1 MTVLRGMTWTGMIYN
16 MFSKEPTASDA
27 IGRQEQSV
35 QSKSAQS
42 EITSKRIPAEELA
55 TPRAKSPNEVSEED
69 MLSKLLETVTNLSE
83 ISVHMGEQIGLQNE
97 SIDRIDEKTVRVTEQ
112 TLAMTL
118 KTSQFIQRISNST
131 DGFVGTYQFVEEDGW
146 LLSVRNTE
154 LLLIP
159 KEDISTLF
167 FCYLKEPNIFGIQSA
182 KTLKFLCSTVW
193 GPVMA
198 VGDSFARKEECYLS
212 LSAELTGIYFL
223 QTNWGVGGW
232 LKNNEQLGEVVDKD
246 SVALKS
252 VTANISDKNGIL
264 LMKPVRVGELKRG
277 LIERVQSLQRNN
289 K

>member
-16 MFSKEPTASDA
+16 MFTKEPTASD
-27 IGRQEQSV
+27 IVGRQELTV
-35 QSKSAQS
+35 QPRSTQIELLHENK
-42 EITSKRIPAEELA
+42 PAEELA
-55 TPRAKSPNEVSEED
+55 KLGIQTENELSEED
-69 MLSKLLETVTNLSE
+69 MLSQLLQTMTNLCE
-83 ISVHMGEQIGLQNE
+83 ISVHMGEQIDQQND

-118 KTSQFIQRISNST
+118 KTSQFVHRISNSA
-131 DGFVGTYQFVEEDGW
+131 DGFVGTYQFVEDDGW
-146 LLSVRNTE
+146 FLSVSNKE
-154 LLLIP
+154 LLLVP

-193 GPVMA
+193 GPVMP
-198 VGDSFARKEECYLS
+198 VGDSFARREECYLS
-212 LSAELTGIYFL
+212 LSAEMTGIYFL

-232 LKNNEQLGEVVDKD
+232 LKGNEHQGKAVDKGGI
-246 SVALKS
+246 VLKT

-264 LMKPVRVGELKRG
+264 LLKPLLVEESRKG
-277 LIERVQSLQRNN
+277 LIQRVQTMLTHS

>member
-112 TLAMTL
+112 TLA
-118 KTSQFIQRISNST
+118 RISNST